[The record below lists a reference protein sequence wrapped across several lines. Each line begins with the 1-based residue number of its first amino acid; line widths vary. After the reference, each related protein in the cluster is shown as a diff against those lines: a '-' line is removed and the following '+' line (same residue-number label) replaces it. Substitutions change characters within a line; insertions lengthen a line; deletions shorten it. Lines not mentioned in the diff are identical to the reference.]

1 MRRFYNRAN
10 WQDRNPEKC
19 TNQDWVA
26 LWAFGDDRAKELARK
41 VIATPDDVIRQKIR
55 SWGEWY
61 VQNRSRITYAQIR
74 PYPKTGK
81 LPMRTDCS
89 GSSTHVLFMAG
100 CKNDPHRRGYDGQG
114 YTGTMYTNG
123 KRIGLSN
130 LKDLR
135 PGDCVFYGNQGGGIP
150 SHVVIVIGPGDRAL
164 NFGSNP
170 PHFVNIGTYWRSN
183 LRTDVGARRYF

>member
-1 MRRFYNRAN
+1 
-10 WQDRNPEKC
+10 
-19 TNQDWVA
+19 
-26 LWAFGDDRAKELARK
+26 
-41 VIATPDDVIRQKIR
+41 
-55 SWGEWY
+55 
-61 VQNRSRITYAQIR
+61 
-74 PYPKTGK
+74 
-81 LPMRTDCS
+81 
-89 GSSTHVLFMAG
+89 MAG
-100 CKNDPHRRGYDGQG
+100 CKNDPHRRNYDGQG

-123 KRIGLSN
+123 KRIGLGN

-183 LRTDVGARRYF
+183 LRTDVGARRYFS